1 MSGRLDCWSA
11 IRFSGFKRCK
21 GAEVWVQAVHV
32 DIWSDLVCPWC
43 YLGKRRFETALAVF
57 DHADKVEV
65 VHRSFQLDPSIPKGV
80 TLRTRDML
88 MRKYRMTE
96 PQVIASQANLEQLAA
111 VEGLEYHLAESH
123 TGNTMDAHRL
133 VHLGREQGI
142 QDAVIERLFR
152 AHFTENR
159 SLFDKAALVTL
170 GNESGLRGVEE
181 LLDNNRYEDDVV
193 ADHRQ
198 ASELGANG
206 VPFFVLDGRYGVSGA
221 QSVEVFT
228 EALARAWTHS

>member
-1 MSGRLDCWSA
+1 VR
-11 IRFSGFKRCK
+11 
-21 GAEVWVQAVHV
+21 V

-57 DHADKVEV
+57 AHGDKVEV

-80 TLRTRDML
+80 TLRARDML

-96 PQVIASQANLEQLAA
+96 SQVIASQTHLEQLAA

-133 VHLGREQGI
+133 VHFGREQGV

-159 SLFDKAALVTL
+159 SLFDHASLASL
-170 GNESGLRGVEE
+170 GSEAGLHGIEE
-181 LLDNNRYEDDVV
+181 LLDSHRYEDDVV

-198 ASELGANG
+198 ANDLGANG
-206 VPFFVLDGRYGVSGA
+206 VPFLVFDGRYGVSGA
-221 QSVEVFT
+221 QAVEVFAD
-228 EALARAWTHS
+228 ALTRAWTDS

>member
-1 MSGRLDCWSA
+1 MRV
-11 IRFSGFKRCK
+11 
-21 GAEVWVQAVHV
+21 E
-32 DIWSDLVCPWC
+32 IWSDLVCPWC

-57 DHADKVEV
+57 AHGDKVEV

-96 PQVIASQANLEQLAA
+96 SQVIASQTRLEELAA
-111 VEGLEYHLAESH
+111 VEGLEYQLAESH
-123 TGNTMDAHRL
+123 AGNTMDAHRL

-159 SLFDKAALVTL
+159 SLFDPASLATL
-170 GNESGLRGVEE
+170 GSEAGLHGVEE
-181 LLDNNRYEDDVV
+181 LLDSRQYEDAVV
-193 ADHRQ
+193 ADHHQ
-198 ASELGANG
+198 ANGLGANG
-206 VPFFVLDGRYGVSGA
+206 VPFFVLGGRYGVSGA
-221 QSVEVFT
+221 QSVEVFAD
-228 EALARAWTHS
+228 ALARAWTHS

>member
-1 MSGRLDCWSA
+1 MH
-11 IRFSGFKRCK
+11 I
-21 GAEVWVQAVHV
+21 

-57 DHADKVEV
+57 AHGDKVEV
-65 VHRSFQLDPSIPKGV
+65 VHRSFQLDPSIPKGA

-96 PQVIASQANLEQLAA
+96 SQVVASQARLEELAA

-159 SLFDKAALVTL
+159 SLFDRESLATL
-170 GNESGLRGVEE
+170 GSEAGLQGVEG
-181 LLDNNRYEDDVV
+181 LLDSHRYEDAVV
-193 ADHRQ
+193 TDHHQ
-198 ASELGANG
+198 ANELGANG

-221 QSVEVFT
+221 QSVEVFAD
-228 EALARAWTHS
+228 ALARAWTHS

>member
-1 MSGRLDCWSA
+1 M
-11 IRFSGFKRCK
+11 
-21 GAEVWVQAVHV
+21 QV

-57 DHADKVEV
+57 AHGDKVDV
-65 VHRSFQLDPSIPKGV
+65 VHRSFQLDPSIPKGA

-96 PQVIASQANLEQLAA
+96 SQVIASQSRLEELAA

-159 SLFDKAALVTL
+159 SLFDQASLATL
-170 GNESGLRGVEE
+170 GGEAGLRGVED
-181 LLDNNRYEDDVV
+181 LLEGRQYEDAVI
-193 ADHRQ
+193 AEHEQ
-198 ASELGANG
+198 ANRLGANG
-206 VPFFVLDGRYGVSGA
+206 VPFFVLGGRYGVSGA

-228 EALARAWTHS
+228 DSLARAWTSTAP

>member
-1 MSGRLDCWSA
+1 M
-11 IRFSGFKRCK
+11 
-21 GAEVWVQAVHV
+21 GAMGASEQAMRV
-32 DIWSDLVCPWC
+32 DVWSDLVCPWC

-57 DHADKVEV
+57 GHGAEVEV
-65 VHRSFQLDPSIPKGV
+65 VHRSFRLDPSIPKGV

-96 PQVIASQANLEQLAA
+96 PQVIASQSHLEQLAA
-111 VEGLEYHLAESH
+111 VEGLEYHLADSH

-159 SLFDKAALVTL
+159 SLFDDASLVTL

-181 LLDNNRYEDDVV
+181 LLHSTRYEDDVV
-193 ADHRQ
+193 ADHRK
-198 ASELGANG
+198 ANELGANG

-221 QSVEVFT
+221 QAVEVFT
-228 EALARAWTHS
+228 DALTRAWTHS

>member
-1 MSGRLDCWSA
+1 M
-11 IRFSGFKRCK
+11 
-21 GAEVWVQAVHV
+21 QV

-57 DHADKVEV
+57 AHGDKVEV
-65 VHRSFQLDPSIPKGV
+65 VHRSFQLDPSIPKGA

-96 PQVIASQANLEQLAA
+96 SQVIASQSRLAELAA

-159 SLFDKAALVTL
+159 SLFDQASLTTL
-170 GNESGLRGVEE
+170 GGEAGLHGVEE
-181 LLDNNRYEDDVV
+181 LLEGRQYEDAVV
-193 ADHRQ
+193 AEHQQ
-198 ASELGANG
+198 ANRLGANG

-228 EALARAWTHS
+228 DALARAARLSSA